1 MDRVCKDHA
10 PLVITRNAQQPVVM
24 VSLEHFNALEETAY
38 PLRSPANAGRLLSA
52 TKQLGGGQGRER
64 ELLA

>member
-10 PLVITRNAQQPVVM
+10 QFVITRSAQQHVVV
-24 VSLEHFNALEETAY
+24 VSLEHFNALEETGH
-38 PLRSPANAGRLLSA
+38 PLRSPANARRLLSA
-52 TKQLGGGQGRER
+52 TKQLGGGRGRER